1 MAAQWRNHALARV
14 RSVLANIICS
24 IKRSRL
30 VKDPLRLTKHGLS
43 ELVME
48 VACGLHNLRV
58 TFRKPLPMLALTAF
72 AESTYFR

>member
-1 MAAQWRNHALARV
+1 MAAQWRNHAIASV
-14 RSVLANIICS
+14 RIVIENIICG

-43 ELVME
+43 DLVME

-58 TFRKPLPMLALTAF
+58 TFRKPLPSFALTAF
-72 AESTYFR
+72 AEVAYFR

>member
-1 MAAQWRNHALARV
+1 MAAQWRNHAIASV
-14 RSVLANIICS
+14 RIVIETIICG

-43 ELVME
+43 ALVME

-58 TFRKPLPMLALTAF
+58 TFRKPLPILALTAF